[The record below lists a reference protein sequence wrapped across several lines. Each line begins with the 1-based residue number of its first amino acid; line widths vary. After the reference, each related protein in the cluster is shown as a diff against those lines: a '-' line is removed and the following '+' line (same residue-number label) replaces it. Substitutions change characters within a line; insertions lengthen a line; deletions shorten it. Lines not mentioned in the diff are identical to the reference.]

1 MAQGILSAVAPVA
14 ALLLS
19 VSLLLTGSGLQGT
32 LLPVRARIEAF
43 STIDIGVM
51 GSTYFLGFTAGCV
64 LGAYVIRR
72 VGHIR
77 AFTAMVSIA
86 ASVALVHAL
95 ILKPAVW
102 WPLRAVTGFCFAAL
116 YMVIESWLN
125 ERSTNENRGTIFSI
139 YSIISLTVVSIGQLM
154 IMLHDPAA
162 FPLYCMVAIL
172 ISLAAVPVALTAARA
187 PAPIDTVRIR
197 LKWLYKNSPVGF
209 AGCLVVGLANG
220 SFWSLGPVFAQQT
233 GTGVSGVALFM
244 SITVIAGALGQAP
257 LGFASDRM
265 DRRKVIVFTCTAA
278 SVAGIGL
285 AILSPLW
292 VRGVFVFA
300 FLFGAF
306 GFPLYA
312 LCVAHTND
320 HIPPDAY
327 TESASGLL
335 LIYGVG
341 AIIGPMLASAVM
353 HMVGKEGLFGF
364 LALTHAAMAAF
375 AVYRIWRR
383 APAPEEDRTVFAE
396 AILTAQ
402 TVSPLELG
410 EDIKQGE
417 DPLS

>member
-14 ALLLS
+14 ALLLG
-19 VSLLLTGSGLQGT
+19 VGLLITGNGLQGT

-64 LGAYVIRR
+64 LGIYVIRR

-77 AFTAMVSIA
+77 AFAAMVSIA
-86 ASVALVHAL
+86 SSVALVHAL

-102 WPLRAVTGFCFAAL
+102 WPLRAVSGFCFAAL

-125 ERSTNENRGTIFSI
+125 ERATNENRGTIFSI
-139 YSIISLTVVSIGQLM
+139 YTIISLTVLSIGQLV
-154 IMLHDPAA
+154 ITLHDPAA
-162 FPLYCMVAIL
+162 FSLFCMVAIL

-187 PAPIDTVRIR
+187 PEPIDTVRIR
-197 LKWLYKNSPVGF
+197 LRWLYRNSPVGF

-244 SITVIAGALGQAP
+244 SITVIAGALGQGP

-265 DRRKVIVFTCTAA
+265 DRRKVIVITCIAA
-278 SVAGIGL
+278 SIAGIGL
-285 AILSPLW
+285 ALLSRLW

-312 LCVAHTND
+312 LYV
-320 HIPPDAY
+320 
-327 TESASGLL
+327 
-335 LIYGVG
+335 
-341 AIIGPMLASAVM
+341 
-353 HMVGKEGLFGF
+353 KE
-364 LALTHAAMAAF
+364 
-375 AVYRIWRR
+375 
-383 APAPEEDRTVFAE
+383 
-396 AILTAQ
+396 
-402 TVSPLELG
+402 
-410 EDIKQGE
+410 
-417 DPLS
+417 